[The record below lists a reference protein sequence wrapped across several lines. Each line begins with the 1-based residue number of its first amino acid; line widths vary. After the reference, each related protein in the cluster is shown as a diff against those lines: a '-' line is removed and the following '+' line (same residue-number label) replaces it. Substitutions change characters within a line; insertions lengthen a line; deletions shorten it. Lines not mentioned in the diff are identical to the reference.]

1 MDRNPGELGG
11 IRMRKLIGSAAG
23 RGADNERVPRSL
35 DQHSMSPLVMA
46 SLIAMLCFLPAW
58 TGVQAA
64 KTEKGKVPPRLKGA
78 VGCLVKADFV
88 RQYDLNYLGLKVG
101 DWAWVRYEVG
111 SIPEIGGTPRVFNIV
126 VYSPDGMKGMLLFAD
141 PDESGGFNAI
151 VNAYHLHRH
160 GSKWSADYGNGGYVM
175 YEAIGKFV
183 TELSHRSLYRIR
195 LAPGGNE
202 CKAEGE

>member
-1 MDRNPGELGG
+1 MRNFFPSVA
-11 IRMRKLIGSAAG
+11 R
-23 RGADNERVPRSL
+23 RGAGKEAVRRSL
-35 DQHSMSPLVMA
+35 DQHSMSPIIMA
-46 SLIAMLCFLPAW
+46 SLIVMLCLLPAW

-78 VGCLVKADFV
+78 VGCLVQAHFV
-88 RQYDLNYLGLKVG
+88 QQYDLSYLGLKVG

-111 SIPEIGGTPRVFNIV
+111 SIPEVGGTLGVFNIV
-126 VYSPDGMKGMLLFAD
+126 VYSPDGSKGMLLFAD
-141 PDESGGFNAI
+141 PDGSSGFNAI

-183 TELSHRSLYRIR
+183 TALSHRPRYRIQ

-202 CKAEGE
+202 CKAEESQPR